1 MRHDN
6 LTEAK
11 RLYDLGLAIIWLKPK
26 SKAPVESKWTTGPRK
41 TWKELEK
48 TFRPNYNI
56 GTRLGQVSVV
66 QGNYLSVID
75 CDMKST
81 NPKHLAEMENRLK
94 ALVSEPSPVVL
105 SGRGNGSR
113 HIYVLSE
120 SPVKPERYARS
131 KELVKVFMPSVK
143 ASNRD
148 RDKLGPVS
156 LSKGWR
162 MRPAWEIS
170 IMGDGQQVV
179 LPPSIHPDSGKPYKW
194 NAYKNFSE
202 ICLLD
207 YEPQESDAERGT
219 TLASPGS
226 FVAIPVKLKETKVP
240 KETRLMILTGKN
252 VDDRSAALLTVSIE
266 MVKAGLTR
274 QQILSVLTDKTTY
287 LGEAAFQHAK
297 TSNRTRAAKWLE
309 RYTINKAFKEHSAEE
324 LFNCEV
330 KVSRLDK
337 EEETAQTKR
346 VVHPKQWRDQL
357 KRVSQKE
364 GAPILGTFDNVGI
377 ILENAVGPQLFR
389 RDLFANRDFYGI
401 DAPWGGRKGETIT
414 DDDILKIRKWF
425 AKKWRVEPSKDIL
438 FDAVAL
444 VAIENGFDPV
454 LEMLENLPAWDGE
467 NRLETWLADYFEAEG
482 EPEYL
487 SQVFKLWIFA
497 MVARVYEPG
506 LKFDWMPIFE
516 GLQGVGKSS
525 FGRLLVG
532 DKYFADWLPD
542 LNDKDA
548 ALQLQGMRAVEMGE
562 LASLRRN
569 EMETTKAFIT
579 RTVDK
584 VRPPYG
590 RKSIESPRR
599 CVFFGTTN
607 KETYLQDRSGNRRF
621 KPVKVGRLD
630 FDQLKCDRDQL
641 FAEAV
646 FLYQND
652 FVDKTRL
659 DLEGEALAFEAKIH
673 AQKTVSS
680 EADTMFDILLPW
692 LRKEVKKG
700 VEKRLINFDKFRI
713 LELFDKGGETGFDG
727 GGPLT
732 PFRLE
737 NRQMQFAAEALRK
750 IGAEKRM
757 VMGLSFWRIN
767 EEIFKKASKGGPPN
781 KTPTPNIF

>member
-1 MRHDN
+1 
-6 LTEAK
+6 
-11 RLYDLGLAIIWLKPK
+11 
-26 SKAPVESKWTTGPRK
+26 
-41 TWKELEK
+41 
-48 TFRPNYNI
+48 
-56 GTRLGQVSVV
+56 
-66 QGNYLSVID
+66 
-75 CDMKST
+75 
-81 NPKHLAEMENRLK
+81 
-94 ALVSEPSPVVL
+94 
-105 SGRGNGSR
+105 
-113 HIYVLSE
+113 
-120 SPVKPERYARS
+120 
-131 KELVKVFMPSVK
+131 
-143 ASNRD
+143 
-148 RDKLGPVS
+148 
-156 LSKGWR
+156 
-162 MRPAWEIS
+162 
-170 IMGDGQQVV
+170 
-179 LPPSIHPDSGKPYKW
+179 
-194 NAYKNFSE
+194 
-202 ICLLD
+202 
-207 YEPQESDAERGT
+207 
-219 TLASPGS
+219 
-226 FVAIPVKLKETKVP
+226 
-240 KETRLMILTGKN
+240 MILTGKN

-330 KVSRLDK
+330 KVSLLDK

-346 VVHPKQWRDQL
+346 VVHSKSWREKL
-357 KRVSQKE
+357 RRVSQKE
-364 GAPILGTFDNVGI
+364 GAPILSSFLNVVLILQNGI
-377 ILENAVGPQLFR
+377 DPQLFR
-389 RDLFANRDFYGI
+389 RDLFANRDFYGA
-401 DAPWGGRKGETIT
+401 DAPWGAKKGTTIT
-414 DDDILKIRKWF
+414 DDDILHIRRWF
-425 AKKWRVEPSKDIL
+425 AIHWRVEPPKDIL
-438 FDAVAL
+438 FDAVAY
-444 VAIENGFDPV
+444 VSIHNGFDPV

-467 NRLETWLADYFEAEG
+467 NRLETWLAEYFEAQG
-482 EPEYL
+482 NPEYL

-630 FDQLKCDRDQL
+630 FTALKRDRDQL
-641 FAEAV
+641 FAEAL

-659 DLEGEALAFEAKIH
+659 DLEGEALAFEALIH
-673 AQKTVSS
+673 TEKTVSN
-680 EADTMFDILLPW
+680 ETDLMYDLLLPW
-692 LRKEVKKG
+692 FRKEAKKP
-700 VEKRLINFDKFRI
+700 VEKRTLRI
-713 LELFDKGGETGFDG
+713 DRFKLAELFKNDNDWGVT
-727 GGPLT
+727 PLEKM
-732 PFRLE
+732 RLDAR
-737 NRQMQFAAEALRK
+737 NMRFAADAVKKL
-750 IGAEKRM
+750 GGSKRFLH
-757 VMGLSFWRIN
+757 GIPFWRID
-767 EEIFKKASKGGPPN
+767 EKTLEISKKG
-781 KTPTPNIF
+781 